1 MIATKRVGSVAEL
14 VLAVSEF
21 QEESG
26 HKSILWF
33 RGHKSSDWH
42 LQPGVFRTSTF
53 ASQERNFVHRFR
65 SRAGIRYKDA
75 PEYNDFARWL
85 SLMQHFGL
93 PTRLLDWS
101 RSPLVA
107 AYFAVESLVERGE
120 LPPES
125 PAAAIWVLYPIILNE
140 LGGFD
145 PITPS
150 IEARMVAEVLEPAFL
165 SDAEEKE
172 QVVAVMA
179 SEHDPRMFVQQ
190 GCFTLHSD
198 KNELDLKPSAEEFL
212 MKIEI
217 PKKFLLDFSK
227 EIRICGFR
235 QGDIYPDLDH
245 LAAELVA
252 EFGKRR

>member
-1 MIATKRVGSVAEL
+1 MIATRRVGSVAEL

-21 QEESG
+21 QTEEG
-26 HKSILWF
+26 DKSILWF
-33 RGHKSSDWH
+33 RGQKSSGWH
-42 LQPGVFRTSTF
+42 LQPGVFRKTTV
-53 ASQERNFVHRFR
+53 AKQELNFVHRFR

-75 PEYNDFARWL
+75 PRYKDFARWL
-85 SLMQHFGL
+85 SLMQHFRL

-125 PAAAIWVLYPIILNE
+125 PSAAIWVLHPIILNKLE
-140 LGGFD
+140 GFGD
-145 PITPS
+145 ITPS
-150 IEARMVAEVLEPAFL
+150 IEAKMVAPVLNPAFL
-165 SDAEEKE
+165 RDALEIEK
-172 QVVAVMA
+172 VVAVMA
-179 SEHDPRMFVQQ
+179 SEHDLRMFVQQ

-198 KNELDLKPSAEEFL
+198 KNELDLWPNAEKFL

-217 PKKFLLDFSK
+217 PKESLLNFSE

-252 EFGKRR
+252 EFGK